1 MSVDVPFTRQIDVY
15 VLNYFFN
22 VLSAQMHS
30 EMISDDYLSKIKK
43 LKKLNGPICCWRVR
57 ALKDKAKTSVCVS
70 LNPTDLRTV
79 CVDLNSPLT
88 SHDLT
93 VPAGVI
99 Q

>member
-1 MSVDVPFTRQIDVY
+1 MSTFLINIFY
-15 VLNYFFN
+15 A
-22 VLSAQMHS
+22 LSAKMHS

-43 LKKLNGPICCWRVR
+43 LNGPICCWRAR
-57 ALKDKAKTSVCVS
+57 ALKDKAKTSLCVS